1 MSKNSIRI
9 ERQSDGRE
17 VVICVCAAEKSAA
30 FVEGSTACSFVG
42 VIDMAFMVYFMLFM
56 VYFMFFV
63 CILTPLVAMFLIY
76 GYIFS
81 VVRRHIA
88 AMIQPAPPAVSMATV
103 AVQLQDPAPVSQSAS
118 STTGHVTGVD
128 GSTAPAA
135 RQGSTSLDTGH

>member
-42 VIDMAFMVYFMLFM
+42 VIDMAFM